1 MKVLLIDDHWV
12 VREGV
17 RRLLSALPGVELTEA
32 EDAAGGFDAFRLQP
46 PDVVLLDLNLKG
58 VGGVELLRRLL
69 NENPRARI
77 IVFTMHADALTAA
90 RALRMGARGYVSK
103 SAGAGELRDAVKRVA
118 EGGRY
123 IEREIAEQ
131 LALAPVKAEDP
142 LEQLSPRETEIL
154 RHLGE
159 GKSLTD
165 IAETLGVA
173 YKTVANTCSS
183 MKAKLGLT
191 RTADLIRISIESRSR

>member
-1 MKVLLIDDHWV
+1 MRVLLIDDHVV

-17 RRLLSALPGVELTEA
+17 RRLLSALPGVEMTEA
-32 EDAAGGFDAFRLQP
+32 EDAPGALAVFRKQP
-46 PDVVLLDLNLKG
+46 PDIVLLDLNLKG
-58 VGGVELLRRLL
+58 IGGIELLRRLL
-69 NENPRARI
+69 SENARARV
-77 IVFTMHADALTAA
+77 IVFTMHADPLTAA
-90 RALRMGARGYVSK
+90 RALRAGARGYVSK
-103 SAGAGELRDAVKRVA
+103 SAGAAELATAVKRVA

-131 LALAPVKAEDP
+131 LAMTPMTADDP
-142 LEQLSPRETEIL
+142 LEQLSPREVEIL

-165 IAETLGVA
+165 IASTLGVA

-191 RTADLIRISIESRSR
+191 RTADLIRISIESRNR